1 MAQSTNDLG
10 RLVSIFGIHPS
21 YLQRAVF
28 VAVLSFLFFIAMM
41 FVFYMRQQFGYFL
54 LATAFLFVYIV
65 TMLSWVVQRKN
76 LVKVYQDGIEYRK
89 FSCKWSEIDTVSKE
103 TERQRDHIVIKSKD
117 GRTVLIP
124 ASIAGINELFDFI
137 HRHRTA

>member
-41 FVFYMRQQFGYFL
+41 LAFYMRQQFGYFL

>member
-41 FVFYMRQQFGYFL
+41 FAFYMRQQFGYFL

>member
-41 FVFYMRQQFGYFL
+41 FAFYMRQQFGYFL

-124 ASIAGINELFDFI
+124 ASIAGINELFEFI

>member
-41 FVFYMRQQFGYFL
+41 FAFYMRQQFGYFL

-103 TERQRDHIVIKSKD
+103 TERQRDPIVIKSKD

>member
-41 FVFYMRQQFGYFL
+41 FAFYMRQQFGYFL

-89 FSCKWSEIDTVSKE
+89 FSCKWSEIDTVCKE

>member
-41 FVFYMRQQFGYFL
+41 FAFYMRQQFGYFL

-117 GRTVLIP
+117 GRTVLTP

>member
-1 MAQSTNDLG
+1 MAQSTYDLG

-41 FVFYMRQQFGYFL
+41 FAFYMRQQFGYFL

-89 FSCKWSEIDTVSKE
+89 FSCKWSEIDTVSE
-103 TERQRDHIVIKSKD
+103 ATERQRDHIVIKSKD

>member
-41 FVFYMRQQFGYFL
+41 FAFYMRQQFGYFL

-65 TMLSWVVQRKN
+65 TMLSWVVQRKMSFLILSIGTELRDPARLPSGPN
-76 LVKVYQDGIEYRK
+76 SILRCRILSDRIFLV
-89 FSCKWSEIDTVSKE
+89 F
-103 TERQRDHIVIKSKD
+103 
-117 GRTVLIP
+117 
-124 ASIAGINELFDFI
+124 
-137 HRHRTA
+137 

>member
-41 FVFYMRQQFGYFL
+41 FAFYMRQQFGYFL

-117 GRTVLIP
+117 GRTMLIP